1 MSYTAEGLPQ
11 DAGLALAD
19 AAAAAAD
26 AAAAA
31 SGVLIRELTG
41 LAEMQRAAALARKIW
56 RAGPT
61 GAPVTAELLRAL
73 GHSGN
78 YVAGAFAGNQLAGLC
93 TGFFAGPAGRS
104 MHSHVAGVSSRLA
117 GRSVGFALKLHQR
130 AWALARGITTISW
143 TFDPLISRNAYF
155 NIAKLAAV
163 PAEYLPDFYGPMDDG
178 INSGD
183 ASDRLLVR
191 WRLAADAVGQAC
203 RGIPVAASAADLRAA
218 GAVTVLDIDPA
229 GRPRSAG
236 GAALTPIVLVRVPP
250 DIESVRASAPQQ
262 ARQWR
267 RALRRVLGGLMA
279 SGGRITGFDR
289 EGWYVVQRGKA
300 PGLLADEAGARSRQ
314 WLPDGD
320 SGRQP

>member
-1 MSYTAEGLPQ
+1 MSYSADGLPQ
-11 DAGLALAD
+11 DPGLPLAD
-19 AAAAAAD
+19 AATAAAD

-31 SGVLIRELTG
+31 SGVRIRELAG
-41 LAEMQRAAALARKIW
+41 LAEMRRAAALAREIW
-56 RAGPT
+56 RAGPAS
-61 GAPVTAELLRAL
+61 APVTAELLRAL

-78 YVAGAFAGNQLAGLC
+78 YVAGAFDGKQLAGLC

-104 MHSHVAGVSSRLA
+104 MHSHVAGVSPKLT

-163 PAEYLPDFYGPMDDG
+163 PIEYLPDFYGPMDDG
-178 INSGD
+178 INAGD
-183 ASDRLLVR
+183 DSDRLLVR
-191 WRLAADAVGQAC
+191 WRLAADVVGQAC
-203 RGIPVAASAADLRAA
+203 RGIPAAARTADLRAA
-218 GAVTVLDIDPA
+218 GAVTALDLGAA

-250 DIESVRASAPQQ
+250 DIESIRGSAPEL

-279 SGGRITGFDR
+279 AGGRITGFDR

-300 PGLLADEAGARSRQ
+300 PGLVADQAGPRAQWPQDRDSAGA
-314 WLPDGD
+314 
-320 SGRQP
+320 QP